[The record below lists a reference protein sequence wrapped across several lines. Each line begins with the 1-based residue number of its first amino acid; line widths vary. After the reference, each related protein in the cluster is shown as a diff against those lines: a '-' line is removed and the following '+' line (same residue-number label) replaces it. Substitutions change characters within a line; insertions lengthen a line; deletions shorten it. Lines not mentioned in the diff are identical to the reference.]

1 MNESLKL
8 AVMGFVVLLIFLVSI
23 FTLKPLLSA
32 VFVLI
37 YPSLALNDYVW
48 RCLKLNKQKYS

>member
-8 AVMGFVVLLIFLVSI
+8 AVMGFVVVLMFLVSI

-32 VFVLI
+32 VFALI